1 MILYSPDEVC
11 DRIDE
16 AVDTLS
22 GLPLRRRL
30 AEILGADD
38 RGYPTCSV
46 LMATA
51 PANQEIAA
59 IVGNASKHGDWCR
72 KVTDPYN
79 PDAMYLYTRG
89 EDRALISEMI
99 EEDAANQVPM
109 EMAKSA

>member
-1 MILYSPDEVC
+1 MILYSTDEVC
-11 DRIDE
+11 DRIDD
-16 AVDTLS
+16 AVQTLS

-51 PANQEIAA
+51 PANQEVAA
-59 IVGNASKHGDWCR
+59 IVGNVSKHGDWCR

-89 EDRALISEMI
+89 EDRAPITDMI
-99 EEDAANQVPM
+99 DEDAANQHHV
-109 EMAKSA
+109 EALAG